1 MVHDHQKREFQ
12 QSKGRRMNIEKVYSK
27 QQRYDRNMAEK
38 NFVRKK
44 YWVHVDD
51 VVRLKKYADKLRAAH
66 EK

>member
-1 MVHDHQKREFQ
+1 MK
-12 QSKGRRMNIEKVYSK
+12 IERVYSN
-27 QQRYDRNMAEK
+27 QQRYDQRMAEK

-51 VVRLKKYADKLRAAH
+51 VEKLKKYADKLRATR

>member
-1 MVHDHQKREFQ
+1 
-12 QSKGRRMNIEKVYSK
+12 MNIEKVYSK